1 MLIKSLTGLNHK
13 FLVILNK
20 VDKLDSSVDFARA
33 YGSLGWALSKVIKR
47 KDIPQIYTM
56 YNEGMQ
62 GHSGTTALPL
72 KAFDLKRHE
81 VIEEVMRVPQRHND
95 NIITNLEDTLR
106 QAEMISTIVQ
116 LIRSRARARLAR
128 LQAWG
133 ATSIL
138 VPVVVAYQLWKVV
151 AFHLAAQQAAEAEA
165 AASLR
170 GRRGHVIASPGP
182 AQNEWELPSLEVCV
196 FALLVYSLVSAGV
209 LRFLWAYFLQYQREL
224 FLNLDSL
231 FEEAYADYFVHNDG
245 EDLRSRWQ
253 IVRPKLAGILLATP
267 LFMVLPTIDQWEI
280 QRMKEVQAKDM
291 WYLRQLA
298 RKLRQEPAA
307 AK

>member
-1 MLIKSLTGLNHK
+1 
-13 FLVILNK
+13 VVLNK
-20 VDKLDSSVDFARA
+20 VDKLDNSVDFARA
-33 YGSLGWALSKVIKR
+33 YGALGWALSKVIKR

-62 GHSGTTALPL
+62 GPEGATTLPL

-116 LIRSRARARLAR
+116 VIRSRVRARLLR
-128 LQAWG
+128 LQAWA

-138 VPVVVAYQLWKVV
+138 VPVLVAYQLWNVV
-151 AFHLAAQQAAEAEA
+151 ATHLAAQHAAEAEA
-165 AASLR
+165 AAAASR
-170 GRRGHVIASPGP
+170 GRRGRMP
-182 AQNEWELPSLEVCV
+182 APTGAGQDEWELPGFWMGVGAV
-196 FALLVYSLVSAGV
+196 VIYSLICAGV

-224 FLNLDSL
+224 FLNLDNM
-231 FEEAYADYFVHNDG
+231 FEETYADHFIHNDG
-245 EDLRSRWQ
+245 EDLRARWQ

-267 LFMVLPTIDQWEI
+267 LFLLLPIVDQWEI
-280 QRMKEVQAKDM
+280 QRMREVQAKDM

-298 RKLRQEPAA
+298 RQLRQAPGST
-307 AK
+307 K